1 MAFPLLP
8 LLAPSSIAST
18 PDLSIVGYTL
28 IGPLLTSED
37 VAITQKYVSKNFGL
51 VEFSVQVTSAIEI
64 DDIIALLDAGVDTVF
79 PESGEQATA
88 LLEIGVPGSRVV
100 FPGEDYDDV
109 NGVYV
114 SSTTAKTELATK
126 LSKSVLADGTGNK
139 KLYVTFTSTPT
150 LEQVKQTVALPAIP
164 IIPAESLTTDSA
176 SSTGKL
182 SVAAIFTSALN
193 TDRSDGYFSTL
204 VVDTLGV
211 ALGLVYSSEES
222 IAEAIKS
229 RAGVYQSRKRGLWFK
244 GATSGAVQTLVRLEL
259 DCDGDCIKFVVQ
271 QAGKGFC
278 HLDTATCFGKSGGV
292 MALERTLVSRLENSP
307 AGSYTRRLF
316 SDDKLLSAKIME
328 EAEELTTAK
337 TKGEVAWEFADLL
350 YFGMTK
356 AVQAGV
362 SWTDV
367 ERNLDSKAKKI
378 TRRRGDAKQK
388 WIDAATKTE
397 EASEKPVLKTE
408 SINGSRNTTDAA
420 KEAAKEKTGRIQ
432 LARVDVSKISSY
444 ELTDLLRRPA
454 QKNANIMNLIGPIVE
469 AVRTRGDAALLEFTA
484 KFEKAKLD
492 SPVLKAPFPPELME
506 LDQET
511 KDAIDLSFENVRKFH
526 AGQLESAPLVVETV
540 PGVVCSRFS
549 RPIESVGLYVPG
561 GTAILPSTALM
572 LGVPA
577 LVAGCKNIV
586 LASPP
591 RSDGTLTPEVVYVA
605 HKVGAAAIV
614 LAGGAQAVAAMAY
627 GTESVPKVNKILGPG
642 NQFVTAAKMLVQNDT
657 SALVSIDMPAGPS
670 EVLVV
675 ADKKANP
682 AFVASDLLS
691 QAEHGVDSQVILIGV
706 DLNEVELQA
715 IEDEVHEQAMRL
727 PRVDIVRGAIAHSRT
742 FQVKTVE
749 EAIALSN
756 KYAPEHLIL
765 QLENASKYVDLVQH
779 AGSVFV
785 GAWSPESCGDYSSGT
800 NHTLPTY
807 GYATVYSGV
816 NTHSFMKHLTSQ
828 ELTPE
833 GLKTIGGAVVRLATV
848 EGLDAHGNAVRVRL
862 EHLAKEQ

>member
-1 MAFPLLP
+1 MVFPLLP
-8 LLAPSSIAST
+8 LLAPSAIASA
-18 PDLSIVGYTL
+18 PELSVIGHIL
-28 IGPLLTSED
+28 IGPLLTSQD

-64 DDIIALLDAGVDTVF
+64 DDIISLLDAGVEAVF
-79 PESGEQATA
+79 TETDEQATT
-88 LLEIGVPGSRVV
+88 LFEIGVPGSRVV
-100 FPGEDYDDV
+100 FPGKDYDDV
-109 NGVYV
+109 KGVHV
-114 SSTTAKTELATK
+114 LSTNATTDLATK
-126 LSKSVLADGTGNK
+126 LSKSVLPDGTGNK
-139 KLYVTFTSTPT
+139 TLYVSFPSTPT
-150 LEQVKQTVALPAIP
+150 LDQVKQVVALPGIP
-164 IIPAESLTTDSA
+164 IIPAEALTTDYS
-176 SSTGKL
+176 SSTDKL
-182 SVAAIFTSALN
+182 SVATIFTSALK
-193 TDRSDGYFSTL
+193 TDRQDGFFSTL
-204 VVDTLGV
+204 VVDTQGL

-222 IAEAIKS
+222 IAEALKS

-259 DCDGDCIKFVVQ
+259 DCDGDCVKFVVQ

-278 HLDTATCFGKSGGV
+278 HLDTTTCFGQSGGV
-292 MALERTLVSRLENSP
+292 TALERTLISRLNNSP
-307 AGSYTRRLF
+307 PGSYTRRLF
-316 SDDKLLSAKIME
+316 SDEKLLSAKIME

-337 TKGEVAWEFADLL
+337 TKDEIAWEFADLL

-362 SWTDV
+362 SWTDI
-367 ERNLDSKAKKI
+367 EQNLDAKAKKI
-378 TRRRGDAKQK
+378 TRRKGDAKQK
-388 WIDAATKTE
+388 WIDATTKNDE
-397 EASEKPVLKTE
+397 VPNKPVAKTDTV
-408 SINGSRNTTDAA
+408 NGSGNTNGTAMEPA
-420 KEAAKEKTGRIQ
+420 VNNTGRIQ
-432 LARVDVSKISSY
+432 LTRVDVSKISES

-454 QKNANIMNLIGPIVE
+454 QKNANIMNLVGPIVE

-492 SPVLKAPFPPELME
+492 SPVLKAPFPSELME

-511 KDAIDLSFENVRKFH
+511 KDAIDLSFENVRRFH
-526 AGQLESAPLVVETV
+526 AGQLEEAPLVVETM
-540 PGVVCSRFS
+540 PGVVCSRFA
-549 RPIESVGLYVPG
+549 RPVESVGLYVPG

-577 LVAGCKNIV
+577 RVAGCKNIV
-586 LASPP
+586 FASPP

-642 NQFVTAAKMLVQNDT
+642 NQFVTAAKMMVQNDT

-675 ADKKANP
+675 ADKFANP

-691 QAEHGVDSQVILIGV
+691 QAEHGVDSQVILIAV
-706 DLNEVELQA
+706 DLSDDELQA

-765 QLENASKYVDLVQH
+765 QLDNASKYVDLVQH

-833 GLKTIGGAVVRLATV
+833 GLKNIGGAVVRLATV

-862 EHLAKEQ
+862 EHLAKEK

>member
-1 MAFPLLP
+1 MTFPLLP
-8 LLAPSSIAST
+8 LLAPCNIAST
-18 PDLSIVGYTL
+18 PDLSVVGHTL
-28 IGPLLTSED
+28 IGPVSTSQD
-37 VAITQKYVSKNFGL
+37 VATVKDYISANFGL
-51 VEFSVQVTSAIEI
+51 VEFSVQVTSAIDI
-64 DDIIALLDAGVDTVF
+64 DDIISLLDAGADAMF
-79 PESGEQATA
+79 PETDEQATA
-88 LLEIGVPGSRVV
+88 LFEIGVPGSRVV

-109 NGVYV
+109 KGVYV
-114 SSTTAKTELATK
+114 TSSALTPDLASK
-126 LSKSVLADGTGNK
+126 LSKSVLADGTGSK
-139 KLYVTFTSTPT
+139 KLYVTFSATPT
-150 LEQVKQTVALPAIP
+150 LEQVKKITALPAIP
-164 IIPAESLTTDSA
+164 IIPAEALTTDPA
-176 SSTGKL
+176 ATDKL
-182 SVAAIFTSALN
+182 SVAAVFSSALT
-193 TDRSDGYFSTL
+193 TDRPDGYFSTV
-204 VVDTLGV
+204 VVDTQGI

-222 IAEAIKS
+222 IAQAIKA

-259 DCDGDCIKFVVQ
+259 DCDGDCVKFVVQ

-278 HLDTATCFGKSGGV
+278 HLDTTTCFGKSGG
-292 MALERTLVSRLENSP
+292 MPALERTLVSRLENAP

-316 SDDKLLSAKIME
+316 SDEKLLSAKIME

-337 TKGEVAWEFADLL
+337 SKDEIAWEFADLL

-356 AVQAGV
+356 AVEAGV
-362 SWTDV
+362 SWADV

-378 TRRRGDAKQK
+378 TRRKGDAKQK
-388 WIDAATKTE
+388 WIDAAKKTAE
-397 EASEKPVLKTE
+397 TPEKPVPNTE
-408 SINGSRNTTDAA
+408 STNSSAIINGAVKQADNRES
-420 KEAAKEKTGRIQ
+420 TGRIQ
-432 LARVDVSKISSY
+432 LTRVDVSDISES
-444 ELTDLLRRPA
+444 ELTELLRRPA
-454 QKNANIMNLIGPIVE
+454 QKNANIMNLVGPIVE
-469 AVRTRGDAALLEFTA
+469 AVRTRGDVALLEFTA
-484 KFEKAKLD
+484 KFEKAKLK

-586 LASPP
+586 FASPP

-706 DLNEVELQA
+706 DLNEAELQA

-727 PRVDIVRGAIAHSRT
+727 PRVEIVRGAIAHSRT

-749 EAIALSN
+749 QAIALSN

-765 QLENASKYVDLVQH
+765 QLESASKYVDLVQH

-833 GLKTIGGAVVRLATV
+833 GLKKIGGAVVRLATV

-862 EHLAKEQ
+862 EHLAK

>member
-28 IGPLLTSED
+28 IGPLLNSED
-37 VAITQKYVSKNFGL
+37 VAITQKYISKNFGL
-51 VEFSVQVTSAIEI
+51 VEFSVQVTSDIEI

-79 PESGEQATA
+79 PETGEQATA

-114 SSTTAKTELATK
+114 SSTAAKTELATK
-126 LSKSVLADGTGNK
+126 LSKSVLPDGTGNK
-139 KLYVTFTSTPT
+139 KLYVTFTSPPT

-176 SSTGKL
+176 SSAGKL
-182 SVAAIFTSALN
+182 SVASIFSSALN

-204 VVDTLGV
+204 VVDTQGV

-222 IAEAIKS
+222 IAAAIKS

-278 HLDTATCFGKSGGV
+278 HLDTTTCFGKSGGV
-292 MALERTLVSRLENSP
+292 MALERTLASRLKNSP

-316 SDDKLLSAKIME
+316 SDEKLLSAKIME

-397 EASEKPVLKTE
+397 EAPEKP
-408 SINGSRNTTDAA
+408 
-420 KEAAKEKTGRIQ
+420 TGRIQ
-432 LARVDVSKISSY
+432 LTRVDVSEISAS

-454 QKNANIMNLIGPIVE
+454 QKNANIMNLVGPIVE

-492 SPVLKAPFPPELME
+492 SPVLKAPFSPELME

-561 GTAILPSTALM
+561 GTAVLPSTALM

-586 LASPP
+586 VASPP

-833 GLKTIGGAVVRLATV
+833 GLKKIGGAVVRLATV